1 MLRHTLGLYA
11 AACVGALAA
20 IAPAPASA
28 DACATPKTA
37 LGVERVVEID
47 PSSGPLYGD
56 ISVLTREERFLG
68 PKEVV
73 LTFDDGPMPWI
84 TKSILDTLDR
94 FCTKATFFSVG
105 RMAIAYP
112 ASVKDILARGHTL
125 GGHTWSHPLNLKRRS
140 LARAKDEIEKGFAA
154 IAMAAEQPI
163 APFFRFPGLSDSNPM
178 MAHLQERKIAAFTV
192 DVVSSDSYI
201 SSPERLIS
209 YTLDQVDKR
218 KGGIILFHDIKSATA
233 KALPTIL
240 ASLKA
245 RGYKVVHMRSTTPLV
260 PLDTYDTELAGMLA
274 KAKPKREKTDEVK
287 TASADADTTSE
298 AGHLIPFFGSPAV
311 LKTLS
316 GEDAEV
322 TSLSPP
328 PRVRAAA
335 TSREHQMG
343 EETQDR
349 AQKSSSRK
357 TSSASSRKKKRRA
370 YKAPQ
375 PQPFT
380 LFGF

>member
-192 DVVSSDSYI
+192 DVVSNDSYI

-209 YTLDQVDKR
+209 YTLDQVEKR

-274 KAKPKREKTDEVK
+274 KAKPTREKTDEVK